1 MPSTAAQLIT
11 RLEGIVRINV
21 SVRDAHTESIAV
33 VVDAEPSTSVGHFAA
48 ELARVLAPAGRAEAV
63 PPLYLGREPLDHEQT
78 LYAAGVRDGV
88 DLGLGVPLPAE
99 ETAEGAVELR
109 IVSGPGAGSI
119 YQLPPGHYDIGSGP
133 ACRVRLSDG
142 TPAQAARIVVRV
154 DSTVRLTSVDSAVD
168 GARLDGEVLSEAAD
182 WPEGSQLDVGGNLLE
197 LSSTKPARAPLTRA
211 PDGLGLEF
219 NRPPRFVPASSD
231 LRFRLPTEPA
241 KPEKRAIPLLPIL
254 LVPVAGAVVAILVT
268 GRWSFIFLAL
278 ISPLGALLTQ
288 FGGRKQNQVSY
299 QERLKEHQVS
309 MARVRADITSAVLM
323 EQHNRRLSFPDPAS
337 LLRMASQPSERLWE
351 RRWGDADFLDVRVGT
366 ADVASSIVVEDPALD
381 EHRRKTTPEL
391 IEVPVP
397 VSIRNSGVVG
407 VAGAHAATLASWMV
421 AQAAV
426 LHNPADLRVCV
437 LTSAEGERAWSW
449 TRWLPH
455 AQAQSEDACLFI
467 GTTAESV
474 ARRVGELGQ
483 VVANRLA
490 LGGKA
495 PRGGVAGM
503 PDILVVI
510 ENARKVRSLPGV
522 VALLR
527 EGPAVGVYTI
537 CLEREERLL
546 PEECGA
552 VVVPGAGGL
561 DVRVS
566 GAALMTGVRPDSP
579 RADWYEQVSRSLAP
593 LRGVGDSEDAAL
605 PKAVRLLDILGVE
618 PPTAEVITAGWA
630 VSGRSTRA
638 VLGIGYDGDF
648 AVDLVR
654 DGPHALIAGTTGSG
668 KSELLQTL
676 VAALAVANRPDEMTF
691 VLVDYKGG
699 SAFAECA
706 DLPHTVGLV
715 TDLDTHLVERAL
727 ISLGAELRRREHLL
741 AVAGA
746 KDLVDYQDKRNRG
759 AALGPLP
766 RLLLVIDE
774 FASMVRE
781 LPNFVAGLVNIAQRG
796 RSLGI
801 HLVLATQRPSG
812 AVTGDIRANTNLRIA
827 LRTTDTNESRD
838 IIDAPDAGE
847 ISSSAPGRAYA
858 RLGPN
863 ALLPF
868 QSGRVGGR
876 RPAENA
882 VAADVTPVSVME
894 VGWRELG
901 SPIPRGIERGAGQSQ
916 GAVTDLAVL
925 TEAVARAAES
935 AGIGRQPSPWLP
947 ALPELV
953 QMSELPTAGR
963 PAPEGALPGPVGYG
977 LVDLPAEQS
986 REDLAFDL
994 DRSGHLHIIGSQRT
1008 GRSQTLRTLAAA
1020 LSMAHSVE
1028 DFHLYALDCGNG
1040 ALNAMTSLPHCGAV
1054 VDRNQVERLGRL
1066 LDRLCAELAT
1076 RQALLGGRG
1085 VADLAELRG
1094 LLPAGERPP
1103 HIMLMVDRFEVFER
1117 EFATFDNGSYMERM
1131 LRLMRDGA
1139 GVGIHLVLAGDRVLG
1154 SGRFAGTTED
1164 KIVLRMN
1171 DRTDYSAVGLNARD
1185 VPEELPPGRGLRA
1198 QDMSEVQIAVLG
1210 PDVSGGGQALVL
1222 TVLGE
1227 TLTARESGVPAH
1239 RRPMRLD
1246 VLPDRISYADARALR
1261 DPSEAAAM
1269 RPMVG
1274 VSGDTLTLVGPD
1286 LTEVPTFVVAGPP
1299 RSGRSTVLAAIA
1311 RSLLEAGTGL
1321 LVLAPRRSPLR
1332 NLAGTPGVC
1341 AVITD
1346 PDVGQSD
1353 FREALRKIPEDTGV
1367 VLVDDAELMMQSE
1380 IGPDLVA
1387 LARGAAGNGWG
1398 LVVGGNAEAMSLGL
1412 AGWIGQVKRNRAGLL
1427 LSPQSITEGELLGV
1441 RLSRGVIGQAPQL
1454 GRGYLHLGDGT
1465 LRTVQVPETRIEA

>member
-1 MPSTAAQLIT
+1 M
-11 RLEGIVRINV
+11 RINV
-21 SVRDAHTESIAV
+21 SVRDAHTEPTAV

-48 ELARVLAPAGRAEAV
+48 ELARVLVPAGRAEAV
-63 PPLYLGREPLDHEQT
+63 PPLYLGQEPLDGETT

-99 ETAEGAVELR
+99 EVSEGSVELR
-109 IVSGPGAGSI
+109 IVSGPGAGTI

-133 ACRVRLSDG
+133 ACRVRLGDG
-142 TPAQAARIVVRV
+142 TPEEAARIVVRV
-154 DSTVRLTSVDSAVD
+154 DATVLLTPVD
-168 GARLDGEVLSEAAD
+168 GAQLDGEALSGAAD

-197 LSSTKPARAPLTRA
+197 LSTTMPARAPLTRA
-211 PDGLGLEF
+211 ADGLGLEF
-219 NRPPRFVPASSD
+219 NRPPRFVPASSA
-231 LRFRLPTEPA
+231 LKFRLPTEPA

-254 LVPVAGAVVAILVT
+254 LVPVAGAIVAILVT

-299 QERLKEHQVS
+299 QERLKEHQV
-309 MARVRADITSAVLM
+309 ALERVRADVSTAVLM

-351 RRWGDADFLDVRVGT
+351 RRWRDTDFLDVRVGT
-366 ADVASSIVVEDPALD
+366 ADVASSITVEDPALD
-381 EHRRKTTPEL
+381 EHRRKTTPDL

-397 VSIRNSGVVG
+397 VSIRSSGVVG
-407 VAGAHAATLASWMV
+407 VAGEGAATLASWMV

-426 LHNPADLRVCV
+426 LHNPADLRICV
-437 LTSAEGERAWSW
+437 LTSADGERAWSW

-455 AQAQSEDACLFI
+455 AQAQSEDAYLFI

-483 VVANRLA
+483 LVANRLA

-510 ENARKVRSLPGV
+510 ENARRVRSLPGV

-527 EGPAVGVYTI
+527 EGPSVGVYTI

-552 VVVPGAGGL
+552 VVAPGVGGL

-618 PPTAEVITAGWA
+618 PPTPEVITAGWA

-638 VLGIGYDGDF
+638 VLGTGYDGDF

-676 VAALAVANRPDEMTF
+676 VATLAVANRPDEMTF

-858 RLGPN
+858 RLGPS

-868 QSGRVGGR
+868 QAGRVGGR
-876 RPAENA
+876 RPAERA
-882 VAADVTPVSVME
+882 ETSVVTPVSVME
-894 VGWRELG
+894 VGWKEVG
-901 SPIPRGIERGAGQSQ
+901 GPIMRRIEHGGGPSQ

-925 TEAVARAAES
+925 AGAVARAAES

-953 QMSELPTAGR
+953 QVSELRAADGS
-963 PAPEGALPGPVGYG
+963 GPVGYG

-986 REDLAFDL
+986 REELTFDL

-1008 GRSQTLRTLAAA
+1008 GRSQALRTLAAA
-1020 LSMAHSVE
+1020 LSQAHSVE
-1028 DFHLYALDCGNG
+1028 DFHLYAIDCGNG
-1040 ALNAMTSLPHCGAV
+1040 ALNALTSLPHCGAV

-1066 LDRLCAELAT
+1066 LDRLGAELAA

-1094 LLPAGERPP
+1094 LLPPGERPP
-1103 HIMLMVDRFEVFER
+1103 HLMLMVDRFEVFER
-1117 EFATFDNGSYMERM
+1117 EFATFDNGSYLERM

-1185 VPEELPPGRGLRA
+1185 VPEELPPGRGIRA
-1198 QDMSEVQIAVLG
+1198 RDMSEVQIAVLG
-1210 PDVSGGGQALVL
+1210 RDVSGGGQALVL
-1222 TVLGE
+1222 TGLGE
-1227 TLTARESGVPAH
+1227 ALTTRESGVPAD

-1261 DPSEAAAM
+1261 GPGEAVPM
-1269 RPMVG
+1269 RPIVG
-1274 VSGDTLTLVGPD
+1274 VSGDTLAIVGPD

-1299 RSGRSTVLAAIA
+1299 RSGRSTALAAIA

-1332 NLAGTPGVC
+1332 DLAGLPGVSG
-1341 AVITD
+1341 VITD
-1346 PDVGQSD
+1346 PDVGQGD

-1367 VLVDDAELMMQSE
+1367 VLIDDAELLMQSE
-1380 IGPDLVA
+1380 ISPDLVA
-1387 LARGAAGNGWG
+1387 LTRGAAGNGWG
-1398 LVVGGNAEAMSLGL
+1398 LVAGGNAEAMSLGL
-1412 AGWIGQVKRNRAGLL
+1412 AGWIGQVKRNRTGLL

-1465 LRTVQVPETRIEA
+1465 LRTVQVPETRIEG